1 MCPESSDIS
10 MSEEGHVDG
19 CNMAAKAG
27 WTFDARCFPLLFP
40 YISIFPQFSL
50 SLQRQNTKTK
60 KLKQQKKKF

>member
-40 YISIFPQFSL
+40 YISIL
-50 SLQRQNTKTK
+50 TVITKAKYQN
-60 KLKQQKKKF
+60 